1 MKFYMLLLFAVYV
14 IPIIYLFI
22 YIVVC
27 FHHFATNKIYIISK
41 YYKPFNAT
49 NNFFLVLKY
58 HWQ

>member
-1 MKFYMLLLFAVYV
+1 MSSQF
-14 IPIIYLFI
+14 

-27 FHHFATNKIYIISK
+27 FHRFATNKIYIICK